1 VTEAKVTKVNVI
13 QVFISI
19 GSNIE
24 RETNVRSAVRALRAQ
39 FGELQLSS
47 VYESEAVGFD
57 GDPFYNLVAGFTVE
71 DTPHDVLQ
79 GAQQV
84 MTALRAIETAHG
96 RERHNTKFSARTL
109 DLDLLLFGDA
119 DLRSQGLDIPRD
131 EITRYAFVLGPLAE
145 IVPQLAHPLLDN
157 TYARLW
163 HDYQVSHPQQV
174 QAMRPVA
181 FRW

>member
-1 VTEAKVTKVNVI
+1 MT

-24 RETNVRSAVRALRAQ
+24 REANVRAAVHALGEQ
-39 FGELQLSS
+39 FGELLLSS
-47 VYESEAVGFD
+47 VYETEAVGFD
-57 GDPFYNLVAGFTVE
+57 GDPFYNLVAGFPVE
-71 DTPHDVLQ
+71 NTQQEAYPA
-79 GAQQV
+79 AQQV
-84 MTALRAIETAHG
+84 MAALRAIETAHG

-109 DLDLLLFGDA
+109 DLDLLLFGAA
-119 DLRSQGLDIPRD
+119 DLRSYGLDIPRD

-145 IVPQLAHPLLDN
+145 IAPQLAHPLLHE
-157 TYARLW
+157 TYASLW
-163 HDYQVSHPQQV
+163 RDFQARHAQQV